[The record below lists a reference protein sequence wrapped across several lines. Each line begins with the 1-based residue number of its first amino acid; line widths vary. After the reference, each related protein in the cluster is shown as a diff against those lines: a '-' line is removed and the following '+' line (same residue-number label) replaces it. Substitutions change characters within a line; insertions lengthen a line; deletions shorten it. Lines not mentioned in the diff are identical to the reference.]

1 MILNH
6 CPLTPSQLL
15 PEPSTRSER
24 PTPPRHLSGTGR
36 VPPLK
41 VVTATNQTGSKVDG
55 LLSINLLIFEVLR
68 FAAREVGAASA
79 DQTSLPP
86 LVRRGGGPASLLS
99 LCILYQAIATAIGVP
114 LDLLLLDPPP
124 MLPARGPQSLLR
136 YTPEASANSAE
147 NSPSA
152 ELYIDLL
159 AAGRLRGEYRRD
171 K

>member
-1 MILNH
+1 M
-6 CPLTPSQLL
+6 
-15 PEPSTRSER
+15 
-24 PTPPRHLSGTGR
+24 
-36 VPPLK
+36 PPLK

-99 LCILYQAIATAIGVP
+99 LCILYQAIAAAIGVP

-124 MLPARGPQSLLR
+124 MLPARGPQYLLR

-159 AAGRLRGEYRRD
+159 AAGRLRGESRRD